1 MFMRNRVLSYT
12 HIVKPS
18 NIYKIMW
25 KNKYV
30 FSKKRIKILKT
41 MLN

>member
-1 MFMRNRVLSYT
+1 MFMRNRVLNYI

-18 NIYKIMW
+18 YIYKIMW

-30 FSKKRIKILKT
+30 FLKKMNKNL
-41 MLN
+41 